1 MSVEDVWEHK
11 PPNSDAAQR
20 SKFSN
25 LDYLTLEELR
35 QAVIEGAIKASHGL
49 GGKQRVKHSL
59 LSCLRTRAEEPS
71 NTASGR
77 TCSPSG
83 IPLAESDM

>member
-25 LDYLTLEELR
+25 PDYLTLEELR

-59 LSCLRTRAEEPS
+59 LSCLRTRAEEP
-71 NTASGR
+71 
-77 TCSPSG
+77 
-83 IPLAESDM
+83 I

>member
-49 GGKQRVKHSL
+49 GGKQ
-59 LSCLRTRAEEPS
+59 
-71 NTASGR
+71 
-77 TCSPSG
+77 
-83 IPLAESDM
+83 